1 MGQWI
6 YGKNAVNAALEQ
18 PGRIEVLGMVHNDH
32 NLEQKAKT
40 LGIKVERLTIKD
52 AQRLSHNGLHQG
64 VLAYIKD
71 YETMDLESLLSAL
84 HDDPYA
90 TIVAL
95 DGISDPHNF
104 GAILRVCDACGFKG
118 VIIPNKRSV
127 SLNAT
132 VAKVSSGA
140 INNVMVAEV
149 SSLANTIETLKHHG
163 YWTVAT
169 TLDKD
174 SVDYRQPHYD
184 TKVAIVL
191 GNEGKGVSP
200 LVAKRCD
207 WKVIMPMHGVVDS
220 LNVSCAFAVIGYEI
234 LNQRHP
240 YRR

>member
-6 YGKNAVNAALEQ
+6 YGKNAVNAALVQ

-32 NLEQKAKT
+32 KLESIAKKQ
-40 LGIKVERLTIKD
+40 GITIQRLTPKQAD
-52 AQRLSHNGLHQG
+52 QLANHGVHQG
-64 VLAYIKD
+64 ILAYVSD
-71 YETMDLESLLSAL
+71 YETMDLDTLLNRL
-84 HDDPYA
+84 EDDPFA
-90 TIVAL
+90 TVVVL
-95 DGISDPHNF
+95 DGISDPHNL

-118 VIIPNKRSV
+118 VIIPSRRSV

-140 INNVMVAEV
+140 INNVMVATV
-149 SSLANTIETLKHHG
+149 NSIANTIEALKDHG

-169 TLDKD
+169 TLEND
-174 SVDYRQPHYD
+174 SVDYRAPHYD
-184 TKVAIVL
+184 TKVAIVM

-200 LVAKRCD
+200 LVSKRCD
-207 WKVIMPMHGVVDS
+207 WKVIMPMHGIVDS

-234 LNQRHP
+234 LNQRFP